1 MPTGSWRARSMLAS
15 SYCCP
20 EKPFVL
26 KIRPFVLEIRPFGKS
41 PLVWVWWQSRILHRV
56 VCTLLDILEAM
67 VLSRQRCHRCTG
79 ASELRE
85 HS

>member
-26 KIRPFVLEIRPFGKS
+26 KIRPFGKS
-41 PLVWVWWQSRILHRV
+41 PLAQVGRGRPILHRV
-56 VCTLLDILEAM
+56 VCTRLLDKLEPT
-67 VLSRQRCHRCTG
+67 VLSG
-79 ASELRE
+79 AQSCGR
-85 HS
+85 

>member
-26 KIRPFVLEIRPFGKS
+26 KIRPFVLKIQPFGKS
-41 PLVWVWWQSRILHRV
+41 PLAQVGRGRPILHRV
-56 VCTLLDILEAM
+56 MCTRPLDKLEPT
-67 VLSRQRCHRCTG
+67 VLSG
-79 ASELRE
+79 AQSCGR
-85 HS
+85 

>member
-26 KIRPFVLEIRPFGKS
+26 KIRPFVLKIQTVRQIPSCMDVVEEPNFASG
-41 PLVWVWWQSRILHRV
+41 RV
-56 VCTLLDILEAM
+56 HAP
-67 VLSRQRCHRCTG
+67 
-79 ASELRE
+79 
-85 HS
+85 